1 MEWDELPSEWRD
13 DPELFGAALVA
24 EMREP
29 VRPDDDER
37 AWATG
42 LLRWGADGID
52 DELLFA
58 AVVAACDRVS
68 GWSERWRLAD
78 GVVAESINMRS
89 AVRERWL
96 AECAVNPM
104 VQAVEVVPEVPEE

>member
-1 MEWDELPSEWRD
+1 MYLDDLPSEWRD
-13 DPELFGAALVA
+13 DPERFGAALVA

-37 AWATG
+37 PWATG

-52 DELLFA
+52 DDLLFS
-58 AVVAACDRVS
+58 AVVAACGRAT
-68 GWSERWRLAD
+68 GWSERWLLAD
-78 GVVAESINMRS
+78 GVISDSINTRP

-104 VQAVEVVPEVPEE
+104 VQAVEVVPDIPDE